1 MNSKA
6 LDSTMKSVIE
16 EVRADR
22 CRVPIQF
29 QANQNVLSVIDGYA
43 DAHHLSRAAAVRELV
58 MLGGRVIAV
67 FGDVPEEDIK

>member
-29 QANQNVLSVIDGYA
+29 QANQNVLAVIDDYA
-43 DAHHLSRAAAVRELV
+43 DAHHLSRAAATRELV